1 MILVMSNVSVR
12 SLLNRGGRN
21 KQTAVFGI
29 CSFLFVY
36 VFAGRLRALRRAG
49 LLNQT
54 AWTVKFGG
62 GWKEERREKT
72 PVLERQALPSLNC
85 GSLASSASVLAA
97 SFEKDGS

>member
-1 MILVMSNVSVR
+1 MEVYFSR
-12 SLLNRGGRN
+12 LNRSGRN
-21 KQTAVFGI
+21 EQKAVFGI

-62 GWKEERREKT
+62 GGRKT
-72 PVLERQALPSLNC
+72 PLVLKHQALPSLNC
-85 GSLASSASVLAA
+85 GSLASRASVLAA
-97 SFEKDGS
+97 SFSKDGS